1 MIWFFVR
8 AAMAHHNTLLTA
20 MQEIIFSR
28 LRFFVL
34 VVWRTFVKTVFQNS
48 RPKIVTRVVTIS
60 HISIIKLEIY
70 YFLFIYKTLVWKW
83 HFLCIYKTFFCKGK
97 LSSYTLT
104 LSWRRQLSYRNQSI
118 DLLRKSMDWFL
129 YDNDLRHERVKG
141 IKFRRYLI
149 LWFGDCKTFHGCLI
163 SRF

>member
-20 MQEIIFSR
+20 MQEIVFSS
-28 LRFFVL
+28 
-34 VVWRTFVKTVFQNS
+34 TAVFCACRMENICQNS
-48 RPKIVTRVVTIS
+48 RPEIVTRVVTIS

-97 LSSYTLT
+97 LSSYTLI

-141 IKFRRYLI
+141 IKFRGYLI
-149 LWFGDCKTFHGCLI
+149 LWFGDCKTFHGYLI